1 MALEYYTPGVYV
13 EEISSSSVSMTAAP
27 TNIVGFLGET
37 RIGSVNAPTKIA
49 SFAEYFEKFIG
60 YTLKDKM
67 TPRGTVAKD
76 VDGNVLKE
84 NVPNDKLTDLDWAVY
99 IFFANGGG
107 KCHVVSV
114 NHASDASDAAAKLNE
129 ALSKEQ
135 AALSGAKD
143 KKAAE
148 ASIAAIKKDIAASK
162 ENNTASNIDK
172 LLVGADG
179 GPNKRTGLACFK
191 DVGEVSLLCAPGVT
205 SATVLLDIVSY
216 AEAANIFAIIDSP
229 ENLDELKDFKLST
242 DLKGLAGLSAKMA
255 SKQAALY
262 FPWINVNDNGSTKA
276 VSPSAFAAGVYARV
290 DNDRGVHKAP
300 ANEVLKLA
308 DSLTYTINDSEQ
320 EELNKNG
327 INCIRDFS
335 DTGIRIWGART
346 TVSMIDPQWRYINV
360 RRLFN
365 MVEKSLE
372 LGTKWAIF
380 EPNDSKLWGSLTR
393 NGKAFL
399 SNIYKTGA
407 FAGNSE
413 AESYFVKCDASNNSQ
428 EDVDAGIVNIEIGI
442 APVKPAEF
450 IVFKISQKAPDAGGG
465 EEEAAE

>member
-60 YTLKDKM
+60 YTLKDKI

-84 NVPNDKLTDLDWAVY
+84 NVPNEKLTELDWAVY
-99 IFFANGGG
+99 VFFANGGG

-114 NHASDASDAAAKLNE
+114 NHASDASDASAKLNE
-129 ALSKEQ
+129 ALNKEQ
-135 AALSGAKD
+135 AALAGAKD

-148 ASIAAIKKDIAASK
+148 ASIASIKKDIAALK

-172 LLVGADG
+172 LLVGNDA
-179 GPNKRTGLACFK
+179 GPNKRSGIACFK

-205 SATVLLDIVSY
+205 SSTVLLELVSY

-229 ENLDELKDFKLST
+229 ENLDELKDFKLSP

-262 FPWINVNDNGSTKA
+262 FPW
-276 VSPSAFAAGVYARV
+276 F
-290 DNDRGVHKAP
+290 
-300 ANEVLKLA
+300 
-308 DSLTYTINDSEQ
+308 
-320 EELNKNG
+320 
-327 INCIRDFS
+327 
-335 DTGIRIWGART
+335 
-346 TVSMIDPQWRYINV
+346 
-360 RRLFN
+360 
-365 MVEKSLE
+365 
-372 LGTKWAIF
+372 
-380 EPNDSKLWGSLTR
+380 
-393 NGKAFL
+393 
-399 SNIYKTGA
+399 
-407 FAGNSE
+407 
-413 AESYFVKCDASNNSQ
+413 KC
-428 EDVDAGIVNIEIGI
+428 
-442 APVKPAEF
+442 
-450 IVFKISQKAPDAGGG
+450 
-465 EEEAAE
+465 

>member
-13 EEISSSSVSMTAAP
+13 EEISSSSVSLSAAP
-27 TNIVGFLGET
+27 TNIVGFIGET
-37 RIGSVNAPTKIA
+37 KEGELNNPVKVI

-60 YTLKDKM
+60 YTLKDKV
-67 TPRGTVAKD
+67 TPRGTIAKD

-84 NVPNDKLTDLDWAVY
+84 NVPNDKTTDLDWAVY
-99 IFFANGGG
+99 VFFANGGG

-114 NHASDASDAAAKLNE
+114 NHATADSDKLTKLNE
-129 ALSKEQ
+129 SLKKEE
-135 AALSGAKD
+135 AELATAKD

-148 ASIAAIKKDIAASK
+148 ANIANIKKDIAAAK
-162 ENNTASNIDK
+162 ETSNIDK
-172 LLVGADG
+172 LLTGTDS

-191 DVGEVSLLCAPGVT
+191 DVGEISILCAPGVT
-205 SATVLLDIVSY
+205 SSTVLLDLVSF
-216 AEAANIFAIIDSP
+216 AEASNIFAIIDSP
-229 ENLDELKDFKLST
+229 ESLDGLKDFKLSP

-262 FPWINVNDNGSTKA
+262 FPWINVNDNGSTRT

-300 ANEVLKLA
+300 ANEILRHA
-308 DSLTYTINDSEQ
+308 ETLTYTINDSEQ

-335 DTGIRIWGART
+335 DTGIKIWGART

-393 NGKAFL
+393 NAKSFL
-399 SNIYKTGA
+399 NRIYKTGA

-413 AESYFVKCDASNNSQ
+413 SEAYFVKCDSENNPQ
-428 EDVDAGIVNIEIGI
+428 ENVDAGVVTIEIGI

-450 IVFKISQKAPDAGGG
+450 IVFKISQHTPDAGGG